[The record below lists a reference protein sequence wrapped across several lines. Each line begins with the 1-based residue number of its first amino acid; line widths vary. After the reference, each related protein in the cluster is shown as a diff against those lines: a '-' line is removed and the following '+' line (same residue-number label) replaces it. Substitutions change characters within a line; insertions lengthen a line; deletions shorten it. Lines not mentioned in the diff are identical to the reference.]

1 MKLQKSIEENNQY
14 FFYSLQEDIDEIAK
28 NYMEEY
34 FSILVA
40 KRYQHKIEIE
50 NLNHYDNLKR
60 AEMEIFFENVFKN
73 ITKNKKGRLEL
84 FDKNRKHLKKG
95 SYPVLICFLNTLYK
109 NLIINDK
116 QFKILLVSKK
126 EEYFIRIIDE
136 EKKGVINIYF
146 EKDKENISRDK
157 LKITTDGFGS
167 DTYDKEMLYYG
178 VNEKEYIVI
187 NEKSIEEKLR
197 ELDLFRFM
205 IL

>member
-14 FFYSLQEDIDEIAK
+14 FFHSLQEDIDEIAK

-60 AEMEIFFENVFKN
+60 AEMEIFLDGLGKN
-73 ITKNKKGRLEL
+73 WNYL
-84 FDKNRKHLKKG
+84 RKDLKKG

-109 NLIINDK
+109 NFIINDK

-126 EEYFIRIIDE
+126 EIYFIRIIDE

-146 EKDKENISRDK
+146 EKDKKILWEDK
-157 LKITTDGFGS
+157 FKITTDGFGS

-178 VNEKEYIVI
+178 VNKKEYIVI

-197 ELDLFRFM
+197 ELDLFHFV
-205 IL
+205 